1 MKTRLNIITIACVL
15 LFLGACQSK
24 PDGFVLKGELS
35 GAPEGKWIYL
45 TDYDQKV
52 YLDSTQLKDGC
63 FEFQGQLDYPT
74 LCRVTYFKDPAQRT
88 YGWDNILS
96 IPIFLENT
104 AVHLS
109 VPFNEMPAKSQ
120 DGMPASL
127 QITGSQAH
135 ELYSTYL
142 AAVAPLM
149 MKDDSLFTEYRK
161 AYYYKMGTEE
171 DVFHY
176 VREMDA
182 VRNAIFNTGV
192 AVIRDHPESP
202 VALYIATTLNVAAQG
217 REKAQEI
224 AKNWLKSYPNNI
236 FARHFNQEDVD
247 KEYASKLFDNF
258 ASTYE
263 KTLNKIKYNIPN
275 ELKKILNS
283 PKGLIIDLGCGT
295 GLVAQELKSADNT
308 FIGIDISPA
317 MLKIAETKKLYKE
330 LICTDITNWLK
341 KSLPQNTNLI
351 IAADVFCYMKDLSEI
366 IKTCAPYPLC
376 FTIEKSPSGKTEL
389 SASGRYQHSPQG
401 INDLL
406 RQNGYADIIQKKINL
421 RQEDQTNVEGLIF
434 FAT

>member
-224 AKNWLKSYPNNI
+224 AALFPDTVKATPKGQEAIKALLERPMYKGDQLPDFDVFTTDKQTVKLSSLLKKGHYMLVELWASWCGPCRADIPNLKETYARYHGKGFEMISVSIDDDTDAWLQAVEEEAMPWAQACGANGKSY
-236 FARHFNQEDVD
+236 D
-247 KEYASKLFDNF
+247 KECLRLFGVRGVPSCVLIDGNGKVV
-258 ASTYE
+258 ST
-263 KTLNKIKYNIPN
+263 
-275 ELKKILNS
+275 S
-283 PKGLIIDLGCGT
+283 CRGG
-295 GLVAQELKSADNT
+295 
-308 FIGIDISPA
+308 
-317 MLKIAETKKLYKE
+317 
-330 LICTDITNWLK
+330 W
-341 KSLPQNTNLI
+341 
-351 IAADVFCYMKDLSEI
+351 LSE
-366 IKTCAPYPLC
+366 KLAELYP
-376 FTIEKSPSGKTEL
+376 S
-389 SASGRYQHSPQG
+389 R
-401 INDLL
+401 
-406 RQNGYADIIQKKINL
+406 
-421 RQEDQTNVEGLIF
+421 
-434 FAT
+434 

>member
-192 AVIRDHPESP
+192 AVILVYPVIRDPMVPGVFGQDSDLIGDAVAVPFIFVIPGEPDIQGYPFLHCPKKFLESFHYARP
-202 VALYIATTLNVAAQG
+202 PFTARRRASV
-217 REKAQEI
+217 
-224 AKNWLKSYPNNI
+224 
-236 FARHFNQEDVD
+236 FA
-247 KEYASKLFDNF
+247 
-258 ASTYE
+258 
-263 KTLNKIKYNIPN
+263 
-275 ELKKILNS
+275 
-283 PKGLIIDLGCGT
+283 
-295 GLVAQELKSADNT
+295 
-308 FIGIDISPA
+308 A
-317 MLKIAETKKLYKE
+317 ML
-330 LICTDITNWLK
+330 
-341 KSLPQNTNLI
+341 
-351 IAADVFCYMKDLSEI
+351 LSVR
-366 IKTCAPYPLC
+366 L
-376 FTIEKSPSGKTEL
+376 
-389 SASGRYQHSPQG
+389 
-401 INDLL
+401 
-406 RQNGYADIIQKKINL
+406 
-421 RQEDQTNVEGLIF
+421 
-434 FAT
+434 

>member
-1 MKTRLNIITIACVL
+1 MKPLFAIFDGERELNIAD
-15 LFLGACQSK
+15 
-24 PDGFVLKGELS
+24 DG
-35 GAPEGKWIYL
+35 W
-45 TDYDQKV
+45 
-52 YLDSTQLKDGC
+52 C
-63 FEFQGQLDYPT
+63 
-74 LCRVTYFKDPAQRT
+74 
-88 YGWDNILS
+88 
-96 IPIFLENT
+96 
-104 AVHLS
+104 
-109 VPFNEMPAKSQ
+109 
-120 DGMPASL
+120 
-127 QITGSQAH
+127 
-135 ELYSTYL
+135 
-142 AAVAPLM
+142 
-149 MKDDSLFTEYRK
+149 
-161 AYYYKMGTEE
+161 
-171 DVFHY
+171 
-176 VREMDA
+176 
-182 VRNAIFNTGV
+182 
-192 AVIRDHPESP
+192 
-202 VALYIATTLNVAAQG
+202 
-217 REKAQEI
+217 
-224 AKNWLKSYPNNI
+224 
-236 FARHFNQEDVD
+236 
-247 KEYASKLFDNF
+247 KLFDNF